1 VARDTGSAR
10 DGALSA
16 DLARLRRRLT
26 LWYAVTLGTIVVALG
41 AGLFVAVRRQFITQL
56 DASLQSSA
64 HAVERATA
72 IRESEQAAA
81 EGPVVDAVAE
91 LRIQDRALYLLD
103 ARARPLVPAI
113 APPWI
118 RAAGARALRDSAIFA
133 SIDVGNDRTLRVFA
147 VRFHSPA
154 GHLHVA
160 VASADQVELEDQ
172 YANLIVA
179 FSAAAFVALVL
190 FAVGGSFLTRKSV
203 EPVARTMDS
212 MRRFMADAA
221 HELRTPLTVLRGRA
235 EAALQN
241 PALDA
246 ETQRTTLATIER
258 EAARLGKIVE
268 DLLLLARTDAGAWP
282 VSIQRVFL
290 DDVTSDVVSAAA
302 PLAQRARVALELSR
316 FDEAPVDADP
326 ALLHQ
331 LVFIVVDNAIKF
343 TPAGG
348 RVDVSVVHSPASG
361 SELRVADT
369 GVGVSAEQIP
379 HLFDRFYRADV
390 ARGRGSGDGAGLG
403 LSIAQWIAGVHRAS
417 IDFRSDP
424 GRGTVVTI
432 RFPLAARAAVSSR

>member
-1 VARDTGSAR
+1 VSD
-10 DGALSA
+10 
-16 DLARLRRRLT
+16 DLGRLRRRLT
-26 LWYAVTLGTIVVALG
+26 LWYALTLGTIVVALG
-41 AGLFVAVRRQFITQL
+41 AGLFVAVRRQFARQL
-56 DASLQSSA
+56 DESLRSSA
-64 HAVERATA
+64 QAVERATA
-72 IRESEQAAA
+72 IREQEQSVA
-81 EGPVVDAVAE
+81 EASVVDAVAE
-91 LRIQDRALYLLD
+91 LRIQDRTLYLLD
-103 ARARPLVPAI
+103 AHARPLVPAE
-113 APPWI
+113 APAWI
-118 RAAGARALRDSAIFA
+118 RTTAQRALRDSATFA
-133 SIDVGNDRTLRVFA
+133 SVSSGDANTLRVYA

-160 VASADQVELEDQ
+160 VAAANQIELEDQ

-179 FSAAAFVALVL
+179 FGAAAFVALVL
-190 FAVGGSFLTRKSV
+190 FAAGGSFLTRKSV
-203 EPVARTMDS
+203 EPVARTLDS

-241 PALDA
+241 PALDP

-282 VSIQRVFL
+282 VAIQRVFL

-302 PLAQRARVALELSR
+302 PLAQRAGVALELSR

-331 LVFIVVDNAIKF
+331 LLFIVIDNAIKF

-348 RVDVSVVHSPASG
+348 RVDVSVQYDAATG
-361 SELRVADT
+361 SEVRVSDT

-403 LSIAQWIAGVHRAS
+403 LSIAQWIATAHRAS
-417 IDFRSDP
+417 IDFQSEP
-424 GRGTVVTI
+424 GRGSVATI
-432 RFPLAARAAVSSR
+432 RFPLVARTPVSSR